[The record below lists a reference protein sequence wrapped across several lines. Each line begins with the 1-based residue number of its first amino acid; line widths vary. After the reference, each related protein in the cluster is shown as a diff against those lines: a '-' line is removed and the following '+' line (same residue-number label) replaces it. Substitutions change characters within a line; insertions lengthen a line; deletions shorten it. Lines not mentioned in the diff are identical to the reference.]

1 VQKQE
6 QRQEQKQI
14 PRASRGND
22 NQKGKCKTK
31 NNGKRRTTARAEGF
45 PGRLDPLGGD
55 SRGGAEAEG

>member
-14 PRASRGND
+14 PPLPGGMTTKKANA
-22 NQKGKCKTK
+22 KTK

-45 PGRLDPLGGD
+45 PGRVDLQHG
-55 SRGGAEAEG
+55 